1 MATAL
6 FFLICIAAVGIGFI
20 YIGVIFFHPEAKAKH
35 PDLSFRLEGPGQLKI
50 PEAKDS
56 GRAQSN
62 LDIFVQNRSPFPASL
77 CIDPAVAFSILAK
90 TEGGSL
96 LHWQALDPKSKV
108 EPLTTDDYLQIPA
121 LGSVHFSLPVARV
134 IMPENQRFVIS
145 ESFYFENL
153 PATAEFEF
161 RYDIKSEALSAARK
175 LGFKNIYKG
184 PVPATTL

>member
-1 MATAL
+1 MS
-6 FFLICIAAVGIGFI
+6 
-20 YIGVIFFHPEAKAKH
+20 FH
-35 PDLSFRLEGPGQLKI
+35 LEGPRQLKAL
-50 PEAKDS
+50 ETENS
-56 GRAQSN
+56 GRAQAN
-62 LDIFVQNRSPFPASL
+62 LDIFVQNRSPFSASL
-77 CIDPAVAFSILAK
+77 CIHPAVAFSILAK

-96 LHWQALDPKSKV
+96 LHWQALDPQSKV

-134 IMPENQRFVIS
+134 IMPENKRFVIS

-153 PATAEFEF
+153 PTTAQFEF

-184 PVPATTL
+184 PVPTTTL